1 MKIKLKSLLVMMGSL
16 IAAPA
21 FAATYTWDLTDKSKD
36 YYTDPAS
43 ATHGIK
49 VALKEAKAWF
59 ADHAHDGDQITLLFG
74 PGTYTF
80 ITPEKVDETPVID
93 VSGINPGTDAEGHTG
108 RLIIQGAGLHKT
120 NLMFTER
127 IDPTKTFQAIDQ
139 LEIGGKNASHV
150 TFEGFRLGREAANAQ
165 GPVRSVT
172 QGTVV
177 SVGREEGR
185 YIVVLDI
192 PPGFPT
198 PADVYDTGFFA
209 VHGRFLRRFVY
220 VDGQPEIKDPQ
231 ERQEYWE
238 SYRDVS
244 TPDHPRRFKLI
255 IGVSRKAD
263 NPDAPKAPPPA
274 PIYQPGDILGIKAK
288 HGQDCGHFTNTSD
301 IVLDHIRWTDC
312 TRLVFLKNSDRISVT
327 HCVTDR
333 GEPIDGLIPC
343 LSSNE
348 GGPQMQKDH
357 ATNVYIADNI
367 SEGVGDD
374 AFALF
379 GVNGGTVARNHA
391 ADDYARGINLNG
403 DADTTG
409 IYSKNIAC
417 YENVVERCITIP
429 AVLPDQK
436 PARPTEPK
444 WVSRGYYWD
453 WTPVL
458 GHP

>member
-1 MKIKLKSLLVMMGSL
+1 MKSKTFAL
-16 IAAPA
+16 ILGLTIGATAHG
-21 FAATYTWDLTDKSKD
+21 ATYTWKLTDKSRD

-49 VALKEAKAWF
+49 VALQEAKAWF
-59 ADHAHDGDQITLLFG
+59 SDPAHHGDQITLLFG

-80 ITPEKVDETPVID
+80 ITPERVDETPVID
-93 VSGINPGTDAEGHTG
+93 ISGINSGVDAQGRAG
-108 RLIIQGAGLHKT
+108 RLIIRGAGLHDT
-120 NLMFTER
+120 DLMFTER
-127 IDPTKTFQAIDQ
+127 IDPTAKFQAVDQ
-139 LEIGGKNASHV
+139 LEIGGKDASHV
-150 TFEGFRLGREAANAQ
+150 SFEGLHLGRAAANAK

-177 SVGREEGR
+177 SVGRENGR
-185 YIVVLDI
+185 YVVIVDI

-198 PADVYDTGFFA
+198 PADVYDTGYFA
-209 VHGRFLRRFVY
+209 VHGRFLRRFIY
-220 VDGQPEIKDPQ
+220 VDGHPQIKDPQ
-231 ERQEYWE
+231 EKQEYWE
-238 SYRDVS
+238 KYQDISS
-244 TPDHPRRFKLI
+244 AGHPRRFKLI

-263 NPDAPKAPPPA
+263 TPDARKPPA
-274 PIYQPGDILGIKAK
+274 DPPIYQPGDILGMKAK
-288 HGQDCGHFTNTSD
+288 HGQDCAHFTDTSD

-312 TRLVFLKNSDRISVT
+312 TRTVFLKNSDRISVT
-327 HCVTDR
+327 NCVTDR
-333 GEPIDGLIPC
+333 GDPIGGIIPC

-357 ATNVYIADNI
+357 ATNVYIADNT

-379 GVNGGTVARNHA
+379 GVDGGTVARNHVS
-391 ADDYARGINLNG
+391 DDYARGINLNG
-403 DADTTG
+403 DATYTG

-417 YENVVERCITIP
+417 YDNKVERCITIP
-429 AVLPDQK
+429 DVLPDLK
-436 PARPTEPK
+436 PNHPTEPR
-444 WVSRGYYWD
+444 WVEKGCYWD